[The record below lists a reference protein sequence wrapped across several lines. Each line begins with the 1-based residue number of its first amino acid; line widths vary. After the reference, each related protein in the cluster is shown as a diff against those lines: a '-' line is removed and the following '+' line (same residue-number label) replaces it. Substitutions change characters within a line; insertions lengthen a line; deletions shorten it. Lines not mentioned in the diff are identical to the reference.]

1 MKITVEFKA
10 ATIDDVAFQTLV
22 GIQRAIDSSEQDR
35 TVLQGLLS
43 PTVYNIDE
51 VIDAVI
57 ATKDYKGEIVVDC
70 DKWSYIAG
78 FTINK

>member
-43 PTVYNIDE
+43 PTVYNTDE
-51 VIDAVI
+51 VIDAII
-57 ATKDYKGEIVVDC
+57 ATKGYKGEIVVDC

-78 FTINK
+78 FTLTK